1 MQPIRIFLAD
11 DHGIMNA
18 GLAAVLKQEPDLEV
32 CGVFTSATELLA
44 HLHFEEPDLV
54 ISDISMPDVN
64 GLELAKIICEQYPQ
78 VRIILLTMHAS
89 VAWVK
94 QAKEAGVHGY
104 LLKESGL
111 PEMRD
116 AIHAVMKGDRYI
128 SSKAAV
134 AMLKEEQDGTRV
146 TPREAEILQMLAR
159 GFTTKEIA
167 DAFFVSTTTIDSHR
181 KNLLAKTGVANTAE
195 LIVWAVTQGYIPVGK
210 QRG

>member
-1 MQPIRIFLAD
+1 MKPIQIFLAD

-18 GLAAVLKQEPDLEV
+18 GLAAVLQQEPHMEV
-32 CGVFTSATELLA
+32 RGIFTSAKELIDR
-44 HLHFEEPDLV
+44 LHFERPDLI

-64 GLELAKIICEQYPQ
+64 GLELAKIIREKYPT
-78 VRIILLTMHAS
+78 VRIILLTMHDS

-111 PEMRD
+111 PEMRE
-116 AIHAVMKGDRYI
+116 AIQTVMNGAKYI

-134 AMLKEEQDGTRV
+134 NLLKEEQEGTRI
-146 TPREAEILQMLAR
+146 TPRETEILQMLAQ

-167 DAFFVSTTTIDSHR
+167 DAFFVSTATIDSHR

-195 LIVWAVTQGYIPVGK
+195 LIVWAVTEGYITVGK
-210 QRG
+210 QKG

>member
-18 GLAAVLKQEPDLEV
+18 GLAAVLQQEPDLEV
-32 CGVFTSATELLA
+32 RGVFTSATELLER
-44 HLHFEEPDLV
+44 LHFELPDMV

-64 GLELAKIICEQYPQ
+64 GLELAKVLREKYPA

-111 PEMRD
+111 ADMRE
-116 AIHAVMKGDRYI
+116 AIHAVMKGEKYI

-134 AMLKEEQDGTRV
+134 SMLKEEQEGTRV
-146 TPREAEILQMLAR
+146 TPRETEILQMLAR

-167 DAFFVSTTTIDSHR
+167 DAFFVSTATIDSHR

-195 LIVWAVTQGYIPVGK
+195 LIVWAVTEGYIPVGK
-210 QRG
+210 HKG